1 MSTLGIMTKNTNGR
15 KRKTGNIK
23 REAAGE
29 TIIHT
34 VGLNMTFYLQKYKWR
49 QSMPTWLASYLIHH
63 MARNTLIMKI
73 RCF

>member
-1 MSTLGIMTKNTNGR
+1 MAKNTNGR
-15 KRKTGNIK
+15 RKIGNIK
-23 REAAGE
+23 REAVE
-29 TIIHT
+29 EIIIHT

-49 QSMPTWLASYLIHH
+49 QSMSIWLASYLIHH